1 MPGGPEFYL
10 NPTTTQPTAPTAPSK
25 RSVEE
30 TQQHVGPGSL
40 SQAQQDNN
48 ASDSAASSEPRP
60 RPVFKMRR
68 TGHSGPFPFSGRPI
82 VTVSPDG
89 NHATPTPSVPSL
101 WSPAPHAQASR
112 DARQSSRPVPGVQDE
127 KEQKPVEQSSATI
140 GPSEHPTVPGENQNT
155 QSTQPPSNPVIGF
168 DEKRVCH

>member
-1 MPGGPEFYL
+1 MPGGPEFRF
-10 NPTTTQPTAPTAPSK
+10 NPATTQPTAPTAPPK

-40 SQAQQDNN
+40 SRAQQGNN

-82 VTVSPDG
+82 VTIPPDG
-89 NHATPTPSVPSL
+89 NHATPSPSVSSL
-101 WSPAPHAQASR
+101 WSPAPHASH
-112 DARQSSRPVPGVQDE
+112 DARESSSLMPNVQNE
-127 KEQKPVEQSSATI
+127 KERKPIQQSNTTI
-140 GPSEHPTVPGENQNT
+140 RPSEHPTVPGDGKNQNPSNA
-155 QSTQPPSNPVIGF
+155 QSHSNPVIGL
-168 DEKRVCH
+168 ENRVCH